1 MVRAYMK
8 PCTIAGIGTKGC
20 KVVMAGKTVEVA
32 VPFSAICWTSWG
44 DHDDEPDRG

>member
-8 PCTIAGIGTKGC
+8 PCEVVSIGTKGC
-20 KVVMAGKTVEVA
+20 KVAVGDKEVA